1 MLIMQIESEGTQAR
15 LERLAHIELGVRAS
29 NFQGPCNYGQFGP
42 TVPEVKAKT
51 GQEFYN
57 AEFIFKDG
65 RLKTYAVIEDSG
77 KSFTINS
84 LVNILVQL
92 ESTVLDFDLIILNS
106 DKS

>member
-51 GQEFYN
+51 GQDFYN

-65 RLKTYAVIEDSG
+65 RLKTYAVIEESG
-77 KSFTINS
+77 KSFTMIGFYKDC
-84 LVNILVQL
+84 
-92 ESTVLDFDLIILNS
+92 ETY
-106 DKS
+106 